1 VEGFCCQ
8 VPSEP
13 RLDMQ
18 MSRTNFE
25 AVALPK
31 QRDVPL
37 RSCHLQLLKRPDIG
51 GTMPSENK
59 SFTPSSILFRPHIP
73 RTNADMKSAEVNGG
87 GAGYRPRVRMVY
99 YESHLSP

>member
-1 VEGFCCQ
+1 MFLSSADYVIPHVFVFFHHQFLVLFEHGRQLVESFCCQ
-8 VPSEP
+8 VLSEP

-59 SFTPSSILFRPHIP
+59 SFTPSSILFRPQI
-73 RTNADMKSAEVNGG
+73 
-87 GAGYRPRVRMVY
+87 
-99 YESHLSP
+99 LI